1 MNNKMP
7 RTPFSTPL
15 SGSARETEIRIR
27 NIMSGPKK
35 RPPVLF
41 LVLVFSVCIFC
52 GNLVSCQVAEV
63 NESAPDRLSNSQS
76 GDVSLDLTEHEPA
89 WVTYLRKDSNLS
101 GEDLK
106 LLETLFRTAERLNGY
121 KFQSPTAQ
129 LMDFIEKDGWVLG
142 AVFVEDHLENTL
154 ILGIM
159 DKETGEVPHSIFQR
173 SCHAGVPQVVT
184 FRGDDGEYRL
194 LYTFNG
200 QENGQLDDQA
210 GVIRFDGE
218 FMAWEWPVEGDA
230 RYGHEP
236 PGASPAAFSEYE
248 AYWDSHLALLA
259 PGGVDVYAVNPDFEW
274 GKDDPWS
281 IWQLDHNEAFWE
293 AEETNLPI
301 PIYFQSLSW
310 LVGYTNDPGGWRVL
324 SLKPNREQ
332 ADLEARM
339 DCFTLT
345 ACMDNGTGTFTA
357 DLFFS
362 YDSEPSRPRS
372 YSELVHA
379 EVRAPLPSAAVPD
392 PETRAAYVRVLENLL
407 NNSILPDNSD
417 GTGIFSD
424 MADNTFAVADV
435 DGDGRE
441 ELVLL
446 TRPNI
451 YAGYRGYILEY
462 YNNALVIQHSGF
474 PSFTFYSNGAFAEDD
489 SHAQGSWTS
498 QFWPHSIYRYLPGSD
513 SYELAG
519 HVGAWEKVISD
530 INPESLPP
538 FPTEKDVSRAG
549 ILYYITPAEDMG
561 PTFTGY
567 SKDAVDQSVY
577 LAWLEPILGDA
588 RPLELDYLPLTE
600 ENIVQFK

>member
-1 MNNKMP
+1 MNKPVP

-15 SGSARETEIRIR
+15 SGSARETELRIR

-41 LVLVFSVCIFC
+41 LALVFSVCIFC
-52 GNLVSCQVAEV
+52 GNLVSCQVKETEGAQPGGSSSQEVQGAPADLGGLPADGAE
-63 NESAPDRLSNSQS
+63 EALLQALCQAS
-76 GDVSLDLTEHEPA
+76 GGAEP
-89 WVTYLRKDSNLS
+89 V
-101 GEDLK
+101 
-106 LLETLFRTAERLNGY
+106 
-121 KFQSPTAQ
+121 QSPSARLLDYVQTDD
-129 LMDFIEKDGWVLG
+129 LILG
-142 AVFVEDHLENTL
+142 AALVEDHLENTL
-154 ILGIM
+154 LLGVM
-159 DKETGEVPHSIFQR
+159 DRETRALTGPVFRYAVKNGFPN
-173 SCHAGVPQVVT
+173 VVT
-184 FRGDDGEYRL
+184 VYPKLFNYNSEEGPWL

-200 QENGQLDDQA
+200 QENGQYTGQA
-210 GVIRFDGE
+210 GLVCLDGKDLT
-218 FMAWEWPVEGDA
+218 WKWPAEGDV
-230 RYGHEP
+230 RDSD
-236 PGASPAAFSEYE
+236 SPAGQ
-248 AYWDSHLALLA
+248 AYRDFWTGHLAVAA

-274 GKDDPWS
+274 GGDEPWS

-293 AEETNLPI
+293 AEETNLPM

-324 SLKPNREQ
+324 SLKPNRER

-345 ACMDNGTGTFTA
+345 ACMDNGTGAFTT

-474 PSFTFYSNGAFAEDD
+474 PSFTFYSNGAFTEDD

-498 QFWPHSIYRYLPGSD
+498 QFWPHDIYRYLSGSD

-519 HVGAWEKVISD
+519 HVDAWEKVMSD

-538 FPTEKDVSRAG
+538 FPTERDASGSG

-588 RPLELDYLPLTE
+588 RPLELEYLPLTE
-600 ENIVQFK
+600 ENISRLK

>member
-1 MNNKMP
+1 MKNKMP

-27 NIMSGPKK
+27 SIMSGPKK
-35 RPPVLF
+35 RPPLPF
-41 LVLVFSVCIFC
+41 LILAFSLCVFC
-52 GNLVSCQVAEV
+52 GNIVSCQMAEAEQDPPDISV
-63 NESAPDRLSNSQS
+63 PDTSLSAPVPVDQEFPLQS
-76 GDVSLDLTEHEPA
+76 EEEEWLLQALFQAAD
-89 WVTYLRKDSNLS
+89 
-101 GEDLK
+101 GEQS
-106 LLETLFRTAERLNGY
+106 
-121 KFQSPTAQ
+121 FQTPTARLLDNIQ
-129 LMDFIEKDGWVLG
+129 TDDLILG
-142 AVFVEDHLENTL
+142 AALVEDHLENTL
-154 ILGIM
+154 LLGVM
-159 DKETGEVPHSIFQR
+159 DRETRALTGPVFRYAVKNGFPNI
-173 SCHAGVPQVVT
+173 VT
-184 FRGDDGEYRL
+184 VYPKLYNYNSEEGPCL

-200 QENGQLDDQA
+200 QENGQYTGQA
-210 GVIRFDGE
+210 GLVCLDGKDL
-218 FMAWEWPVEGDA
+218 AWKWPAEGDV
-230 RYGHEP
+230 RDLD
-236 PGASPAAFSEYE
+236 SPAGQ
-248 AYWDSHLALLA
+248 AYRDFWTGHLAVAA

-274 GKDDPWS
+274 GGDEPWS

-293 AEETNLPI
+293 AEETNLPM
-301 PIYFQSLSW
+301 PIYFQSLNW

-324 SLKPNREQ
+324 SLEPNRER
-332 ADLEARM
+332 ADLETRM

-345 ACMDNGTGTFTA
+345 ACMDNGTGAFTT

-372 YSELVHA
+372 YSELVRA

-446 TRPNI
+446 TRPDI
-451 YAGYRGYILEY
+451 YAGYRGWVLDY

-498 QFWPHSIYRYLPGSD
+498 QFWPHSIYRYLPSSD

-538 FPTEKDVSRAG
+538 FPTEKDVSGAG
-549 ILYYITPAEDMG
+549 ILYYIHPISSYEYLNTSDSRVNM
-561 PTFTGY
+561 
-567 SKDAVDQSVY
+567 AVDQSVY

-600 ENIVQFK
+600 ENIAQFK